1 MKQITITDDGDG
13 ISVEVSD
20 KLLVSDMIFML
31 TVVLNKAADSATRVV
46 DDSGSPLV
54 GDTPA
59 TDR

>member
-31 TVVLNKAADSATRVV
+31 TVVLNKAADRAMRVV